1 MAKELWQKIK
11 KGKLLLKSLTN
22 NLADTKANT
31 KGKNTL
37 ADTKANT
44 KGKNMIMT
52 RHMSSIMVY
61 KSTPPE
67 PVMNQAY
74 GKNTVEYYNRE
85 MRAYCEREAHYCFLH
100 KSKEGAAKWEALGK
114 HYESMCHY

>member
-1 MAKELWQKIK
+1 
-11 KGKLLLKSLTN
+11 
-22 NLADTKANT
+22 
-31 KGKNTL
+31 
-37 ADTKANT
+37 
-44 KGKNMIMT
+44 MIMT

-74 GKNTVEYYNRE
+74 GENTVEYYNRE